1 MKSAQIRSYFWSVF
15 SCIRTEYRKIRTRN
29 NSVFG
34 HFSRINYFAIR
45 AAIRLK
51 SFNIFWL
58 VVGINLRHEF
68 IFKKTMKLGEVI
80 FTIVIIVIT
89 FQGRMIEL
97 LKIRLFRLK
106 FKTDFLGLQICYQ
119 NGFWHTDV
127 QYIYEP
133 FQNPGSYVWWGPF
146 LIKLYATRSFG
157 KNVLKLKAAPAMKL
171 ISSYVDCNKTFW
183 AQKDVW
189 GAMRIREF

>member
-45 AAIRLK
+45 GAIRLK

-106 FKTDFLGLQICYQ
+106 FKTDFLGLPKWILAYRCSVYLWA
-119 NGFWHTDV
+119 FPESWKLRV
-127 QYIYEP
+127 M
-133 FQNPGSYVWWGPF
+133 GSVF
-146 LIKLYATRSFG
+146 
-157 KNVLKLKAAPAMKL
+157 N
-171 ISSYVDCNKTFW
+171 
-183 AQKDVW
+183 
-189 GAMRIREF
+189 